1 MRGYGA
7 SEFAGGETMITHT
20 KSPKEKW
27 QTQAARRLRSTETSP
42 EELLWRELRGRR
54 LEGWKFRRQMPIA
67 GHVVDFA
74 CVSARLTIE
83 VDGKQHADQV
93 EADAERRKKIEAAG
107 FVEIRFT
114 NEDVL
119 GRPAWV
125 IEEIR
130 RMLDIAGNRPMR
142 PALFRMD

>member
-1 MRGYGA
+1 MQHDA
-7 SEFAGGETMITHT
+7 NPPA
-20 KSPKEKW
+20 PKRS
-27 QTQAARRLRSTETSP
+27 TRIARRLRSTQTSP

-83 VDGKQHADQV
+83 VDGKQHAEQV
-93 EADAERRKKIEAAG
+93 VADAERRRKIEAEG
-107 FVEIRFT
+107 FLEIRFT

-125 IEEIR
+125 MEEIR
-130 RMLDIAGNRPMR
+130 RMLDIASNRPMR